1 MIVSVGILWAFRGAS
16 HLPQSHPLL
25 LLPSPSPFAPCF
37 PPWLPE
43 LEADLPPPAL
53 PPFSGRIARFA
64 RSENLSSPD
73 ASFETILSLLSSFF
87 IPENDDALMGW
98 VQATLALKG
107 LRGRMDGWREEW
119 RGFVKE
125 GREMERLL

>member
-1 MIVSVGILWAFRGAS
+1 MLT
-16 HLPQSHPLL
+16 LPPLL
-25 LLPSPSPFAPCF
+25 STPLHRF
-37 PPWLPE
+37 P
-43 LEADLPPPAL
+43 
-53 PPFSGRIARFA
+53 RTRT
-64 RSENLSSPD
+64 ENLSSPD